1 MRRMIYEQK
10 TRKGQKKT
18 SALPDSFFGEGT
30 GLKRENLPCISNK
43 EEKLKK
49 TYNFRKDSIEALEKI
64 AKDKN
69 VPVGDILSDLIDKV
83 I

>member
-1 MRRMIYEQK
+1 MSRRLEK
-10 TRKGQKKT
+10 ARKKT
-18 SALPDSFFGEGT
+18 SALSDSFFGEGT
-30 GLKRENLPCISNK
+30 GLKLEDLPCISNK

-64 AKDKN
+64 AKDKK